1 MHILLGLIAI
11 IGGVVFWIWRI
22 RNAAT
27 VAREVVDVADD
38 VRAAVRRFGYRR
50 HADKHPLDAVED
62 PRLAVAGILAAI
74 AKMDGDYTREQ
85 MTTIQSECARV
96 FEATPK
102 DAEDFASYGRWL
114 AHQLSNPDEVVRRL
128 ARSLSGAL
136 GPEERAQFLDMVE
149 RVAAVEGGG
158 ISDPQ
163 RLAHKRLTEML
174 G

>member
-11 IGGVVFWIWRI
+11 IGGIVFWIWRI

-27 VAREVVDVADD
+27 VAREVVDVAGD
-38 VRAAVRRFGYRR
+38 VQAAVRRFGYRR
-50 HADKHPLDAVED
+50 HADKHPLDVVED
-62 PRLAVAGILAAI
+62 PRLAAAGILAAI

-85 MTTIQSECARV
+85 IMTIQNECARV

-114 AHQLSNPDEVVRRL
+114 AQQLSNPDEVVRRL
-128 ARSLSGAL
+128 SRGLSGTL
-136 GPEERAQFLDMVE
+136 GPAERAQFLEMVE
-149 RVAAVEGGG
+149 RVAVVEGGG
-158 ISDPQ
+158 VSDPQ
-163 RLAHKRLTEML
+163 RLAHKQLSETL